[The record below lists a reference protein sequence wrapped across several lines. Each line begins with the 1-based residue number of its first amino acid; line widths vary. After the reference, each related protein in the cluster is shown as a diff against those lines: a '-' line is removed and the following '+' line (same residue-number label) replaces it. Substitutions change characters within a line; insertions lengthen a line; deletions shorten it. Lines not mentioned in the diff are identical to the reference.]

1 MLRIILKRFISTCTR
16 IAREKFDVD
25 PGRENMFDVIRQFY
39 VLEMC
44 IRDSRNIYVSGVTV
58 RDVNTPIMVVGLPE
72 APITG
77 IVMRDVY
84 IQNAKQRCVFEDCK
98 DLVLDDVYVDG
109 KEIK

>member
-1 MLRIILKRFISTCTR
+1 MVIFSQGTPSLRACK
-16 IAREKFDVD
+16 
-25 PGRENMFDVIRQFY
+25 
-39 VLEMC
+39 
-44 IRDSRNIYVSGVTV
+44 SRP
-58 RDVNTPIMVVGLPE
+58 DLMVVGLPE

>member
-1 MLRIILKRFISTCTR
+1 MS
-16 IAREKFDVD
+16 
-25 PGRENMFDVIRQFY
+25 
-39 VLEMC
+39 
-44 IRDSRNIYVSGVTV
+44 
-58 RDVNTPIMVVGLPE
+58 NTPIMVVGLPE